1 MLPAGHSREP
11 FAGRKTNDSDFGPKH
26 YEAVCPLPPQKMW
39 HQDHHQASKT
49 VMPLE

>member
-26 YEAVCPLPPQKMW
+26 YEAVCPLPPQKIV
-39 HQDHHQASKT
+39 ASRPSPSFKNSDAA
-49 VMPLE
+49 